1 MRKLALAILIIS
13 LSLLSHL
20 AQAEKKDML
29 LPRHINLS
37 GNMFHF
43 SMPDDF
49 NKDMPA
55 ADMVKWLDINDLNK
69 FDNPKYENV
78 IRRWWNIKEL

>member
-1 MRKLALAILIIS
+1 VRKLALVISIIS

-20 AQAEKKDML
+20 THAEK
-29 LPRHINLS
+29 
-37 GNMFHF
+37 
-43 SMPDDF
+43 
-49 NKDMPA
+49 KDMPA

-69 FDNPKYENV
+69 FDNPKYENL